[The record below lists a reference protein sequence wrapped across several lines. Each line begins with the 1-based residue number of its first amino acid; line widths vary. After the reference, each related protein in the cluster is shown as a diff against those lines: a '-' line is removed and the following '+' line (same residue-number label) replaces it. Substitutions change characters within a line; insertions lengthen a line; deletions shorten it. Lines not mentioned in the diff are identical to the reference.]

1 MPRFVIPTNPIG
13 FKVYYVLIMILDQVI
28 QSKTAFVEDR
38 NYSEK
43 PLRSIMKSI
52 SWRMI
57 GTIDTILIS
66 WLITGEVTL
75 ALSIGII
82 ELFTKMVL
90 YFFHERLWN
99 AVKWGK

>member
-1 MPRFVIPTNPIG
+1 
-13 FKVYYVLIMILDQVI
+13 MILDQVI
-28 QSKTAFVEDR
+28 ERKTVFAEDR
-38 NYSEK
+38 NYSEM
-43 PLRSIMKSI
+43 PVRSILKSI

-99 AVKWGK
+99 SVKWGK